1 MQNSCLRM
9 LLSMQ
14 QPENCNNSNQ
24 NISLFSNQNSRLIQ
38 VRWCLR
44 IHMENCCNSDDEAVS
59 PVIATV
65 LLLAITVMLSS
76 MVFIMMQGAIN
87 SVEKSEPDITVSVK
101 GLSNGFHVVRITSL
115 DQALDPARLE
125 YQIYNQGDLN
135 SKEFSGFVDDPEV
148 YGAVGT
154 NVSFHDRDA
163 GYSVTQ
169 GDYFV
174 IDSQTIGSNDGT
186 WSMKLI
192 DRSSNVML
200 FDIKLVLIED

>member
-1 MQNSCLRM
+1 MDKW
-9 LLSMQ
+9 
-14 QPENCNNSNQ
+14 P
-24 NISLFSNQNSRLIQ
+24 
-38 VRWCLR
+38 VR
-44 IHMENCCNSDDEAVS
+44 DDEAVS

-125 YQIYNQGDLN
+125 YQIYSQEDLN
-135 SKEFSGFVDDPEV
+135 SKEFSGFVDDVDV
-148 YGAVGT
+148 YGAIGS

-174 IDSQTIGSNDGT
+174 IDSETIGAKDGT

-192 DRSSNVML
+192 DQSSNVML
-200 FDIKLVLIED
+200 FDVKLVLIQD

>member
-1 MQNSCLRM
+1 MDKG
-9 LLSMQ
+9 
-14 QPENCNNSNQ
+14 
-24 NISLFSNQNSRLIQ
+24 
-38 VRWCLR
+38 R
-44 IHMENCCNSDDEAVS
+44 ICEDDAVS

-76 MVFIMMQGAIN
+76 MVFVMMQGAIN
-87 SVEKSEPDITVSVK
+87 SVEKSEPEITVSVK

-125 YQIYNQGDLN
+125 YQIYDENDLN
-135 SKEFSGFVDDPEV
+135 SKQHSGFVDGPDV
-148 YGAVGT
+148 YGVVGS

-174 IDSQTIGSNDGT
+174 IDSETIGSKHGT

-192 DRSSNVML
+192 DQSSDKLL
-200 FDIKLVLIED
+200 FDVKLVLIED

>member
-1 MQNSCLRM
+1 MDKW
-9 LLSMQ
+9 
-14 QPENCNNSNQ
+14 P
-24 NISLFSNQNSRLIQ
+24 
-38 VRWCLR
+38 VR
-44 IHMENCCNSDDEAVS
+44 DDEAVS

-87 SVEKSEPDITVSVK
+87 SVEKSEPDVTVSVK

-115 DQALDPARLE
+115 DQALDPTRLE
-125 YQIYNQGDLN
+125 YQIYSQEDLN
-135 SKEFSGFVDDPEV
+135 SKEFSGFVDDVDV
-148 YGAVGT
+148 YGAIGS

-174 IDSQTIGSNDGT
+174 IDSETIGAKDGT

-192 DRSSNVML
+192 DQSSNVML
-200 FDIKLVLIED
+200 FDVKLVLIQD

>member
-1 MQNSCLRM
+1 MDKG
-9 LLSMQ
+9 
-14 QPENCNNSNQ
+14 
-24 NISLFSNQNSRLIQ
+24 
-38 VRWCLR
+38 R
-44 IHMENCCNSDDEAVS
+44 ICEDDAVS

-76 MVFIMMQGAIN
+76 MVFVMMQGAIN
-87 SVEKSEPDITVSVK
+87 SVEKSEPEITVSVK

-125 YQIYNQGDLN
+125 YQIYDENDLN
-135 SKEFSGFVDDPEV
+135 SKQHSGFVDDPDV
-148 YGAVGT
+148 YGVVGS

-174 IDSQTIGSNDGT
+174 IDSETIGSKDGT

-192 DRSSNVML
+192 DQSSDKLL

>member
-1 MQNSCLRM
+1 MDKG
-9 LLSMQ
+9 
-14 QPENCNNSNQ
+14 
-24 NISLFSNQNSRLIQ
+24 
-38 VRWCLR
+38 R
-44 IHMENCCNSDDEAVS
+44 ICEDDAVS

-76 MVFIMMQGAIN
+76 MVFVMMQGAIN
-87 SVEKSEPDITVSVK
+87 SVEKSEPEITVSVK

-125 YQIYNQGDLN
+125 YQIYDENDLN
-135 SKEFSGFVDDPEV
+135 SKQHSGFVDDPDV
-148 YGAVGT
+148 YGVVGS

-174 IDSQTIGSNDGT
+174 IDSETIGSEDGT

-192 DRSSNVML
+192 DQSSDKLL
-200 FDIKLVLIED
+200 FDVKLVLIED

>member
-1 MQNSCLRM
+1 MDKW
-9 LLSMQ
+9 
-14 QPENCNNSNQ
+14 P
-24 NISLFSNQNSRLIQ
+24 
-38 VRWCLR
+38 VR
-44 IHMENCCNSDDEAVS
+44 DDEAVS

-87 SVEKSEPDITVSVK
+87 SVEKSEPDVTVSVK

-125 YQIYNQGDLN
+125 YQIYSQEDLN
-135 SKEFSGFVDDPEV
+135 SKEFSGFVDDVDV
-148 YGAVGT
+148 YGAIGS

-174 IDSQTIGSNDGT
+174 IDSETIGAKDGT

-192 DRSSNVML
+192 DQSSNVML
-200 FDIKLVLIED
+200 FDVKLVLIQD

>member
-1 MQNSCLRM
+1 MDNW
-9 LLSMQ
+9 
-14 QPENCNNSNQ
+14 P
-24 NISLFSNQNSRLIQ
+24 
-38 VRWCLR
+38 VG
-44 IHMENCCNSDDEAVS
+44 DDEAVS

-87 SVEKSEPDITVSVK
+87 SVEKSEPDLTVSVK

-125 YQIYNQGDLN
+125 YQIYSQEDLN
-135 SKEFSGFVDDPEV
+135 SKEFSGFVDDPDV
-148 YGAVGT
+148 YGAIGS

-174 IDSQTIGSNDGT
+174 IDSETIGAKDGT

-192 DRSSNVML
+192 DQSSSVML
-200 FDIKLVLIED
+200 FDVKLVLIQD

>member
-1 MQNSCLRM
+1 MDKW
-9 LLSMQ
+9 
-14 QPENCNNSNQ
+14 P
-24 NISLFSNQNSRLIQ
+24 
-38 VRWCLR
+38 VR
-44 IHMENCCNSDDEAVS
+44 DDEAVS

-87 SVEKSEPDITVSVK
+87 SVEKSEPDVTVSVK

-125 YQIYNQGDLN
+125 YQIYSQEDLN
-135 SKEFSGFVDDPEV
+135 SKEFSGFVDDIDV
-148 YGAVGT
+148 YGAIGS

-174 IDSQTIGSNDGT
+174 IDSETIGAKDGT

-192 DRSSNVML
+192 DQSSNVML
-200 FDIKLVLIED
+200 FDVKLVLIQD

>member
-1 MQNSCLRM
+1 MLQNL
-9 LLSMQ
+9 Q
-14 QPENCNNSNQ
+14 QLGNYDFGIRCKLPSH
-24 NISLFSNQNSRLIQ
+24 SQNSRLIQ
-38 VRWCLR
+38 VRWCIR
-44 IHMENCCNSDDEAVS
+44 QIMDTDRHADDDAVS

-76 MVFIMMQGAIN
+76 MVFVMMQGAIN

-125 YQIYNQGDLN
+125 YQIYNENDLN
-135 SKEFSGFVDDPEV
+135 SKENSGFVDDSDV
-148 YGAVGT
+148 YGAIGS

-174 IDSQTIGSNDGT
+174 IDSETIGAKDGT

-192 DRSSNVML
+192 DRSSDVLL
-200 FDIKLVLIED
+200 FDVRLVIIED

>member
-1 MQNSCLRM
+1 MDNW
-9 LLSMQ
+9 
-14 QPENCNNSNQ
+14 P
-24 NISLFSNQNSRLIQ
+24 
-38 VRWCLR
+38 VG
-44 IHMENCCNSDDEAVS
+44 DDEAVS

-87 SVEKSEPDITVSVK
+87 SVEKSEPDLTVSVK

-125 YQIYNQGDLN
+125 YQIYSQEDLN
-135 SKEFSGFVDDPEV
+135 SKEFSGFVDDPDV
-148 YGAVGT
+148 YGAIGS

-174 IDSQTIGSNDGT
+174 IDSETIGAKDGT

-192 DRSSNVML
+192 DQSSNVML
-200 FDIKLVLIED
+200 FDVKLVLIQD

>member
-1 MQNSCLRM
+1 MDNDCLA
-9 LLSMQ
+9 
-14 QPENCNNSNQ
+14 
-24 NISLFSNQNSRLIQ
+24 
-38 VRWCLR
+38 
-44 IHMENCCNSDDEAVS
+44 DDDAVS

-76 MVFIMMQGAIN
+76 MVFVMMQGAIN

-125 YQIYNQGDLN
+125 YQIYNQNDLN
-135 SKEFSGFVDDPEV
+135 SRENSGFVDDSDV
-148 YGAVGT
+148 YGAIGS

-174 IDSQTIGSNDGT
+174 IDSETIGAKDGT
-186 WSMKLI
+186 WSMKLV
-192 DRSSNVML
+192 DRSSDVLL
-200 FDIKLVLIED
+200 FDVRLVIIED

>member
-1 MQNSCLRM
+1 MGRQS
-9 LLSMQ
+9 
-14 QPENCNNSNQ
+14 
-24 NISLFSNQNSRLIQ
+24 II
-38 VRWCLR
+38 
-44 IHMENCCNSDDEAVS
+44 DDERAVS

-76 MVFIMMQGAIN
+76 MVFVMMQGAIN
-87 SVEKSEPDITVSVK
+87 SVEKAEPEVSVSVK
-101 GLSNGFHVVRITSL
+101 GLSNGFHVVRITNL

-125 YQIYNQGDLN
+125 YQIYNDDDLN

-148 YGAVGT
+148 YGVVGS

-174 IDSQTIGSNDGT
+174 IDSESIGAKDGT

-192 DRSSNVML
+192 DQSSNRLL
-200 FDIKLVLIED
+200 FNVKLVLIED

>member
-1 MQNSCLRM
+1 MQ
-9 LLSMQ
+9 
-14 QPENCNNSNQ
+14 
-24 NISLFSNQNSRLIQ
+24 
-38 VRWCLR
+38 
-44 IHMENCCNSDDEAVS
+44 DDEAVS

-76 MVFIMMQGAIN
+76 MVFVMIQGAIN
-87 SVEKSEPDITVSVK
+87 SVEKSEPDLTVSVK

-125 YQIYNQGDLN
+125 FQIYDTNN
-135 SKEFSGFVDDPEV
+135 PTAMKHTGFVDDPEI
-148 YGAVGT
+148 YGAVGN

-174 IDSQTIGSNDGT
+174 IDSETIGAKDGT

-192 DRSSNVML
+192 DQSSSVLL
-200 FDIKLVLIED
+200 FDVTLVLIED